1 MVDPPKKIGPWVTF
15 AGCVLVVVV
24 LYAAQAVLVPVALA
38 ALLTFILGPP
48 VTRLERWLG
57 RVASVLVTV
66 ALVFAVLGIAGWGV
80 WREMSGLAQELPGY
94 RANIKQKIADVR
106 GAGKGG
112 SVEKIQETIHDIK
125 KEIEKS
131 DTARGTEGR
140 PLVVA
145 SQQVVSLWG
154 FPPWLGPLVGPL
166 STAGLVAIMVVFM
179 LLERRDL
186 RDRVIGII
194 GRGHLAVTTR
204 AFDEASSRVS
214 RQLLMQSLVNLAFGV
229 GVFVGLLVIG
239 VPYALLWAVLAAC
252 LRFIP
257 YVGPAVAA
265 GAPLFVSL
273 ASSPGWSQPL
283 WVLGLFLVLELLT
296 NLVLEPVLYAG
307 VAGVSQ
313 VALLVAVAFWTW
325 LWGPLGLLLATPLTV
340 CMVVLGKHV
349 PGLEFVGILMTAS
362 PPPSADAAFYQRLL
376 TRDQSGASDLLDRHQ
391 KSNPPDSVYDSLL
404 LPALNYAE
412 RDRLEGRVSAEEE
425 GAVLAATRELVA
437 DAFASSQPAR
447 SGESSD
453 SEPAAAAGPCLSGL
467 AYPANGAADE
477 LALHM
482 LSQLLADTGVS
493 LDVSSSQL
501 LSSDVLAL
509 MRKKGYPFLCIADL
523 PPSAPSKTR
532 YLVKKLALLLPDVP
546 ILVGRWAPPS
556 LADESHAALTEAG
569 ATHVAST
576 LLETRERLRELAL
589 ASLPTAPPVSSSNS
603 ESPAERQGRAV
614 ARAESR

>member
-1 MVDPPKKIGPWVTF
+1 MVDKPKTIAPWVTF

-24 LYAAQAVLVPVALA
+24 LYAAQAVLVPIALA
-38 ALLTFILGPP
+38 SLLTFVLGPP

-57 RVASVLVTV
+57 RVAAVLVTV
-66 ALVFAVLGIAGWGV
+66 ALVFAMLGLGGWGV
-80 WREMSGLAQELPGY
+80 WREMAGLAQELPGY

-106 GAGKGG
+106 GAGRGG
-112 SVEKIQETIHDIK
+112 SVEKIQDTIHDIK

-140 PLVVA
+140 PLVVE
-145 SQQVVSLWG
+145 SQQVATLWG
-154 FPPWLGPLVGPL
+154 FPAWLGPLVGPF
-166 STAGLVAIMVVFM
+166 STAGLVAVMVVFM
-179 LLERRDL
+179 LLERRGL
-186 RDRVIGII
+186 RDRLIGII
-194 GRGHLAVTTR
+194 GHGHLAVTTR

-214 RQLLMQSLVNLAFGV
+214 RQLLMQSLVNVAFGV
-229 GVFVGLLVIG
+229 AVFVGLLIIG

-265 GAPLFVSL
+265 GSPLVVSL
-273 ASSPGWSQPL
+273 ASSQGWSQPL
-283 WVLGLFLVLELLT
+283 WVLGLFLALELLT

-307 VAGVSQ
+307 AAGVSQ

-349 PGLEFVGILMTAS
+349 PGLEFVGILMTDT
-362 PPPSADAAFYQRLL
+362 PPLSADAAFYQRLL
-376 TRDQSGASDLLDRHQ
+376 ARDQSGASDLIDRHQ
-391 KSNPPDSVYDSLL
+391 KSNPPESVYDSLL

-412 RDRLEGRVSAEEE
+412 RDRLEGRVSADEES
-425 GAVLAATRELVA
+425 AVLAATRELVA
-437 DAFASSQPAR
+437 DAFASSQAAR
-447 SGESSD
+447 SGEGSE
-453 SEPAAAAGPCLSGL
+453 SEPDAGPVLSGL

-477 LALHM
+477 LALQV
-482 LSQLLADTGVS
+482 LKQLLAGTGVG
-493 LDVSSSQL
+493 LEISSPQL
-501 LSSDVLAL
+501 MSSDILTL
-509 MRKKGYPFLCIADL
+509 MREKGYPFLCIADL

-532 YLVKKLALLLPDVP
+532 YLVKKLGVSLPDVP

-569 ATHVAST
+569 ASHVAST
-576 LLETRERLRELAL
+576 LLETKKRLRELAL
-589 ASLPTAPPVSSSNS
+589 AGLPDH
-603 ESPAERQGRAV
+603 RGRLLA
-614 ARAESR
+614 

>member
-1 MVDPPKKIGPWVTF
+1 M
-15 AGCVLVVVV
+15 
-24 LYAAQAVLVPVALA
+24 
-38 ALLTFILGPP
+38 
-48 VTRLERWLG
+48 
-57 RVASVLVTV
+57 
-66 ALVFAVLGIAGWGV
+66 
-80 WREMSGLAQELPGY
+80 
-94 RANIKQKIADVR
+94 
-106 GAGKGG
+106 
-112 SVEKIQETIHDIK
+112 
-125 KEIEKS
+125 
-131 DTARGTEGR
+131 
-140 PLVVA
+140 
-145 SQQVVSLWG
+145 
-154 FPPWLGPLVGPL
+154 
-166 STAGLVAIMVVFM
+166 
-179 LLERRDL
+179 
-186 RDRVIGII
+186 
-194 GRGHLAVTTR
+194 
-204 AFDEASSRVS
+204 
-214 RQLLMQSLVNLAFGV
+214 
-229 GVFVGLLVIG
+229 FVGLLIIG

-273 ASSPGWSQPL
+273 ASSQGWSQPL

-376 TRDQSGASDLLDRHQ
+376 TMDQSGASDLVDRHQ

-425 GAVLAATRELVA
+425 SAVLAATRELVA
-437 DAFASSQPAR
+437 DAVASSPPGR
-447 SGESSD
+447 SGEGSE
-453 SEPAAAAGPCLSGL
+453 SEPAAAAGPRLCGL

-482 LSQLLADTGVS
+482 LSQLLADTSVS

-501 LSSDVLAL
+501 MSSDILAL

-532 YLVKKLALLLPDVP
+532 YLIKKLGLSLPDVP

-569 ATHVAST
+569 ATHVAVHAPGN
-576 LLETRERLRELAL
+576 ERA
-589 ASLPTAPPVSSSNS
+589 AAG
-603 ESPAERQGRAV
+603 AGRS
-614 ARAESR
+614 RAETSRP